1 MCAMQKPEDWYPK
14 SKQGQRGG
22 GSRPFQGGGG
32 PGGRPAP
39 PGGGGG
45 GPEWPP
51 KPEPYQQTYFR
62 EGGHLK
68 ESLLTSYAEEQAASF
83 VRDRLNSSQLRKFY
97 HEVKALEAKI
107 DAGGFEANAPF
118 VKMLRSKVAYACP
131 FRGDKK
137 IPESFARFLWKHVDQ
152 ISSKENFKDFCVVFE
167 AIVGFFYGK
176 GGR

>member
-1 MCAMQKPEDWYPK
+1 MQKPEDFYPK

-22 GSRPFQGGGG
+22 PSRPSQGGGG
-32 PGGRPAP
+32 PGGQSVP
-39 PGGGGG
+39 PGGGGS
-45 GPEWPP
+45 GPDWPP
-51 KPEPYQQTYFR
+51 KPELYQQDYFR
-62 EGGHLK
+62 ENGHLK
-68 ESLLTSYAEEQAASF
+68 ESLLTSNAEDQAASF

-107 DAGGFEANAPF
+107 DAGGFDANAPL

-131 FRGDKK
+131 IRGDKK

-152 ISSKENFKDFCVVFE
+152 VRSKENFKDFCVVFE
-167 AIVGFFYGK
+167 AVVGFFYGK